1 MKLIILNGS
10 PGVGKSTISKLL
22 HESMPNSALLD
33 IDEMRR
39 SVPDYK
45 ERRAES
51 LQISYQKA
59 VEAVGHHLK
68 LGQDVIID
76 KAINQSDTLDLLID
90 AGRAHGADVYE
101 FLLFADKDTVQKRA
115 DERGYKPG
123 SLLTRERVGKM
134 WEKAD
139 AIRKERTSAILI
151 NTSDMSIDELDGKIK
166 TSIGLS

>member
-1 MKLIILNGS
+1 MKLIILNGP

-22 HESMPNSALLD
+22 HADMPNSVLLD
-33 IDEMRR
+33 IDEIRR

-59 VEAVGHHLK
+59 AETVGHHLK

-76 KAINQSDTLDLLID
+76 KAISQSETVDSLIE

-101 FLLFADKDTVQKRA
+101 FLLFADKYTVQKRA
-115 DERGYKPG
+115 DERGYRPG
-123 SLLTRERVGKM
+123 SLLTRERVGEM

-139 AIRKERTSAILI
+139 ALKKERLGSVLIDTS
-151 NTSDMSIDELDGKIK
+151 NMSVEELVGKIK
-166 TSIGLS
+166 TAISFS

>member
-1 MKLIILNGS
+1 
-10 PGVGKSTISKLL
+10 
-22 HESMPNSALLD
+22 MPNSVLLD

-45 ERRAES
+45 ERRTES

-59 VEAVGHHLK
+59 AEAVGHHLE

-76 KAINQSDTLDLLID
+76 KAISQSDTVDSLIE

-101 FLLFADKDTVQKRA
+101 FLLFADKDTVQNRA
-115 DERGYKPG
+115 DERGYIPG
-123 SLLTRERVGKM
+123 SLLTRERVGEM

-139 AIRKERTSAILI
+139 ALRKARPGAILI
-151 NTSDMSIDELDGKIK
+151 DTSDMSVDDLIGKIK
-166 TSIGLS
+166 TAISFS